1 ILKTQFR
8 FSSITQNVIF
18 EAKRFLFMEPFFLF
32 PEGLFV
38 RMTNRFRAGE
48 NPLSHHDLGG
58 VYKWALSVKFEAL
71 KFRMAHLYTLSSEC

>member
-1 ILKTQFR
+1 M
-8 FSSITQNVIF
+8 IF

-58 VYKWALSVKFEAL
+58 VYKLLSQKHN
-71 KFRMAHLYTLSSEC
+71 RPTPPDNRTTTPTTPH

>member
-1 ILKTQFR
+1 
-8 FSSITQNVIF
+8 
-18 EAKRFLFMEPFFLF
+18 AKRFLFMEPFFLF